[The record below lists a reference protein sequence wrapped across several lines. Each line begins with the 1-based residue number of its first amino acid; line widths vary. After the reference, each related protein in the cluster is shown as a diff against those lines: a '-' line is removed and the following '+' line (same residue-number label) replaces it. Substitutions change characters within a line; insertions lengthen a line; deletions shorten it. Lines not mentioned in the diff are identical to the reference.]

1 MSRNS
6 GHYNKNSRKGGLH
19 KDSKFRSDGPPSAP
33 DKLWIYGKHSAEAAL
48 KNKKRKIFQVMVTQ
62 NCWNLFKDILPT
74 HAEVTDDR
82 KISHTVGQ
90 DAVHQGIAVLVSGLN
105 DGNLDKVELGN
116 LVVVLD
122 QVTDPHNVGAVMRS
136 ASAFGASTV
145 INTFRNS
152 PPEGGV
158 LAKSASGAMEMV
170 NYIRVRNLANSIT
183 HLKEHGFFVAGL
195 DADAEQDISTVSSHK
210 KIALVLGAEGKGLRE
225 KTREFCDLLVKIP
238 IRSEQ
243 ESLNI
248 SNAAAIAL
256 YEAAKKI

>member
-1 MSRNS
+1 MSRKFSTKDNDS
-6 GHYNKNSRKGGLH
+6 FRKG
-19 KDSKFRSDGPPSAP
+19 PPVAP
-33 DKLWIYGKHSAEAAL
+33 EKLWIYGKHSAEAAL
-48 KNKKRKIFQVMVTQ
+48 RNKSRKIYQVMVTQ
-62 NCWNLFKDILPT
+62 NCFNLFKDILPT
-74 HAEVTDDR
+74 HAEVTNDR

-90 DAVHQGIAVLVSGLN
+90 DAVHQGIAVLVAPLN
-105 DGNLDKVELGN
+105 DGNLEKTELGN

-136 ASAFGASTV
+136 ASAFGAGAV

-158 LAKSASGAMEMV
+158 LAKSASGAMEYV
-170 NYIRVRNLANSIT
+170 RYVRVRNLADTIT
-183 HLKEHGFFVAGL
+183 FLKQKGFWVAGL
-195 DADAEQDISTVSSHK
+195 DADGEEPVSKLGSYEK
-210 KIALVLGAEGKGLRE
+210 LAIVMGAEGRGLRQ

-238 IRSEQ
+238 IKSLQ
-243 ESLNI
+243 ESLNV